1 MKTVAEIHLIRYR
14 ICFKAKSCFD
24 HCLSTV
30 SFAINSAASIPWD
43 QANFIG
49 CHKVIWRITKRLIDR
64 PIGFRIAKHS
74 RVYEWHTLKFSLKRA
89 KILNFTYS
97 EVQTMFKSEDFVWWC
112 SFTYVLITCHR
123 HVTDM
128 SPTQSSKTS
137 WAIFAIRSCFHF
149 VLLKLCYVWRAVIKQ
164 VDVKKPM
171 KISLTQGLVSWE
183 NVWTWRGFH
192 EHYS

>member
-123 HVTDM
+123 HVTDAVKQNEL
-128 SPTQSSKTS
+128 SDFCDP
-137 WAIFAIRSCFHF
+137 F
-149 VLLKLCYVWRAVIKQ
+149 LLSFCATKVMLRLEGC
-164 VDVKKPM
+164 D
-171 KISLTQGLVSWE
+171 
-183 NVWTWRGFH
+183 
-192 EHYS
+192 